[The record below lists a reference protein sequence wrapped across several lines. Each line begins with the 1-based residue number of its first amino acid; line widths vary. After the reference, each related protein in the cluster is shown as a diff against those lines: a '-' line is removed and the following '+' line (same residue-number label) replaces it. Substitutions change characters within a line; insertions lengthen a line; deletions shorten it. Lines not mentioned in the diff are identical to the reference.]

1 MIKKLQTHRQR
12 NRLRMKTGDIAALLG
27 VTNRTARSYYTSGQ
41 LTTGNP
47 VDDFRTLVMF
57 CLDRG
62 VL

>member
-1 MIKKLQTHRQR
+1 MKKSKTFRQR
-12 NRLRMKTGDIAALLG
+12 NRLVLKTGDIATLLG

-41 LTTGNP
+41 LATGNP
-47 VDDFRTLVMF
+47 VDDFRALVAF